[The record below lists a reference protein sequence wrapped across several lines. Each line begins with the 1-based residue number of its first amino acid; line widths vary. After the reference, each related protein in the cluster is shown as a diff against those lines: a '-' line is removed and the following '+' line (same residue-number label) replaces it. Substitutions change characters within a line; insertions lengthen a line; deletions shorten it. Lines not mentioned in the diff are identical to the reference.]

1 MLLQFGDRG
10 DNVKYLQYGLH
21 ILCCS
26 PNGFDGEFG
35 NGTLTAVKKFQS
47 KYGLVSDGIVGDTT
61 WNTLKNEI
69 ATLQAQLNK
78 KGCNVGTVDGIA
90 GPATYNA
97 VISFQNK
104 NGLTADGQVGTAT
117 WDILFNNVSGGV
129 SYNRILKVTSPL
141 MQGDDVKVVQNK
153 LNSLGYNCGTADG
166 YYGNDTKNA
175 VIKFQSDIG
184 LNADGEVGPATWNA
198 LFNNSS
204 SGGNAYNRI
213 LKVTSPLMQGDDV
226 KAVQN
231 KLNSLEYNCGT
242 ADGYY
247 GNDTKNAVV
256 KFQSNRG
263 LTTDGEVGPA
273 TWNALFSNSSSNGSE
288 YNRILKVTSPLMQGN
303 DIKAVQNK
311 LNSLGY
317 NCGTA
322 DGYYGK
328 DTKNA
333 VVKFQSDRGLT
344 TDGEVGPATWNALF
358 SNSSSNGNT
367 GGNIGNIRKI
377 YIDAGHGGN
386 DSGAIGYDS
395 DGILHYEKTIAL
407 NISLQQARLFRYLG
421 YEVRLSRNNNNSN
434 PTLSQRTAEANAWG
448 ADLFISN
455 HVNAGGGSG
464 IEVWHSI
471 HGGVGKTCASAIV
484 EKLCLNKNNEY
495 FNQTNFKSRGIKSRA
510 GTNGDDYYHVI
521 RESNMPAIIIEHGF
535 MDNKSDLD
543 KLRAVNGMQH
553 KLARLTVEA
562 ISGACA
568 IRDITNT
575 LNNLMKEFEKKHAN
589 NKPQNTIARLADFYF
604 TVRNGS
610 EGDLK
615 NQGFDDDVYFYDPKL
630 PNLSKSVYKNDCPG
644 NISYGYLGMAYE
656 FDLELIQRAAGAA
669 QIMAGTWKPEF
680 GTPDGDFPYGDDPHD
695 QLDIILGSR
704 IYNNK

>member
-10 DNVKYLQYGLH
+10 DNVRYLQYGLH

-198 LFNNSS
+198 LFN
-204 SGGNAYNRI
+204 
-213 LKVTSPLMQGDDV
+213 
-226 KAVQN
+226 
-231 KLNSLEYNCGT
+231 
-242 ADGYY
+242 
-247 GNDTKNAVV
+247 
-256 KFQSNRG
+256 
-263 LTTDGEVGPA
+263 
-273 TWNALFSNSSSNGSE
+273 
-288 YNRILKVTSPLMQGN
+288 
-303 DIKAVQNK
+303 
-311 LNSLGY
+311 
-317 NCGTA
+317 
-322 DGYYGK
+322 
-328 DTKNA
+328 
-333 VVKFQSDRGLT
+333 
-344 TDGEVGPATWNALF
+344 
-358 SNSSSNGNT
+358 NSSSNGNT